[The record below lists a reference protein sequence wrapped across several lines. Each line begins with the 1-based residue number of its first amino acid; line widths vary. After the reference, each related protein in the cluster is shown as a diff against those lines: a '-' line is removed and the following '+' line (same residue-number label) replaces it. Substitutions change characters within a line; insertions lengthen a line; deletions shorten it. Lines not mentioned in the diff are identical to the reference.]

1 MRLNKKE
8 KDVLIFLLKKHLKE
22 VKKGI
27 KIPNSVGLLAVEVKY
42 KDFIESIIKKL
53 E

>member
-8 KDVLIFLLKKHLKE
+8 KDMLIFLLKNHLKE

-27 KIPNSVGLLAVEVKY
+27 KIPNPVGLLAVEVKY
-42 KDFIESIIKKL
+42 KDFIENIIKKL